1 MILRSYPHRNIY
13 GKYFLAVEAPGDE
26 EVTEE
31 NKPRRNIKVV
41 SVKPDNRKRKDFT
54 DVGGDEEQQEQTQ
67 EENMPVVSDDGPDTG
82 GDEDFASDEPEA
94 TNVPDEGNGDEN
106 VEVNQPNE
114 DPPTTTDEGNAPDA
128 GDENEN
134 GDTGPD
140 TGGDD
145 DFTDTGE
152 EAPAADDATGD
163 EAGDDSPDTGG
174 DHDFTD
180 TGDSGS
186 DGEADTST
194 DAGESSGEK
203 GKPGIEY
210 DSTRKYMLYLEFISL
225 YNSCENYISKLET
238 IIKDDIDENRAIQ
251 KCSNTLREI
260 RNLLYD
266 YMTIRFTSDSYVQS
280 LLFYQKMI
288 VSVQLVFKQ
297 IKVVREL
304 KHGKK

>member
-145 DFTDTGE
+145 DFTDTG
-152 EAPAADDATGD
+152 DSG
-163 EAGDDSPDTGG
+163 GDD
-174 DHDFTD
+174 
-180 TGDSGS
+180 
-186 DGEADTST
+186 EADTST